1 MQNVSVHSSSVCLQ
15 IWIVRFTSC
24 YHILKAGI
32 KKTSCIASQQK
43 YMVMSCASMC
53 SRLGSN
59 SLDKWSWLDLR
70 RKNLELQTNASKSQV
85 GHSEQCFLMD
95 PHWIDSESQAK
106 RDRRHMS
113 KETSTFAL
121 LTKANVWSGALS
133 SNHRFKS
140 YKLILVLELQQK
152 NYGPCKSPQEN
163 IHA

>member
-1 MQNVSVHSSSVCLQ
+1 MFLYIQVVFAYKYELYASPHVIIYPGLHKE
-15 IWIVRFTSC
+15 
-24 YHILKAGI
+24 YILHCFPK
-32 KKTSCIASQQK
+32 K

-121 LTKANVWSGALS
+121 LTEANVWSGALS

-152 NYGPCKSPQEN
+152 NYGPRKSPQEN